1 MVILRYLCTLPRVM
15 VIFAILPYSASISA
29 RMLEITAG
37 STIDFFR
44 SSKCQSMVQC
54 LSSMILF
61 MTNQSYSFLWLL
73 SMGIGTP
80 KLLRYSKR
88 SKPRT
93 TDRRVHRRR
102 QTAKWGIRKSQ
113 SIGMQRAYLA
123 TDEGQ
128 TCPHRWQMSVSH
140 KRWPLVISHQQ
151 HDTTPNKLISAH
163 NLLVI

>member
-15 VIFAILPYSASISA
+15 VIFAIFLYSTSMSA
-29 RMLEITAG
+29 RTPEITAG
-37 STIDFFR
+37 STFYFFR
-44 SSKCQSMVQC
+44 SYKCQSMVHF

-93 TDRRVHRRR
+93 TDRQVHRRR

-113 SIGMQRAYLA
+113 SIGIQGAYLA
-123 TDEGQ
+123 VDKKHTSCGRRTDVSPTGGRCPSVIKDDHWSSA
-128 TCPHRWQMSVSH
+128 TNNTTPHR
-140 KRWPLVISHQQ
+140 IG
-151 HDTTPNKLISAH
+151 
-163 NLLVI
+163 